1 MSTAASAL
9 NELPA
14 KKPNNS
20 SINNMSQG
28 SDSENAT
35 TDLSK
40 LGPKA
45 TVTVNKVNSVN
56 SSDEKEFME
65 ESESEFGLS
74 GSDNKSRSVPTGT
87 SPIINVP
94 SAADNTTTIT
104 VSTSAN
110 NSGIKSSTGN
120 TNIKSSANN
129 MSSVL
134 SNNTTSKLTPAKVSD
149 IKDIDIP
156 DDVEPSATE
165 TDSKIIDMD
174 NEENAETPDKMEDE
188 DEEKSAAELV
198 AAAAAQ
204 IANKTL
210 KKNTGTVG
218 AKTVKTTG
226 KLLASGKQ
234 EQIMKKAMLMMNES
248 GRLNVITDE
257 PVPSIVKLNTPANKA
272 QIKLRAFRQNF
283 ERQLAEMR
291 RRTPLQIQT
300 LRSEL
305 ANIEFAE
312 IGNKNIMAGLLEL
325 VDDHE
330 LKLLTI
336 EKMLKSGDITLSF

>member
-14 KKPNNS
+14 KKPLNS
-20 SINNMSQG
+20 AINNKSQG
-28 SDSENAT
+28 SESENAT

-45 TVTVNKVNSVN
+45 TVTVNKVDSVKP
-56 SSDEKEFME
+56 SDDKEFMDAG
-65 ESESEFGLS
+65 ESEFGLS
-74 GSDNKSRSVPTGT
+74 ALDNKSRPTSTTTGT

-110 NSGIKSSTGN
+110 NNPSTKSS
-120 TNIKSSANN
+120 I
-129 MSSVL
+129 
-134 SNNTTSKLTPAKVSD
+134 SNSSKLSSKLSD
-149 IKDIDIP
+149 IKDSDIP
-156 DDVEPSATE
+156 EDELSTSESDN
-165 TDSKIIDMD
+165 KIIDID
-174 NEENAETPDKMEDE
+174 ETAAEENNETADKMEDE

-210 KKNTGTVG
+210 KKTTGTTGV
-218 AKTVKTTG
+218 ASKTVKTTG

-257 PVPSIVKLNTPANKA
+257 PGPSIVKLNTPANKA

-300 LRSEL
+300 LRAEL
-305 ANIEFAE
+305 SNIEFAE

>member
-1 MSTAASAL
+1 MSTAATAL

-14 KKPNNS
+14 KKTHNS
-20 SINNMSQG
+20 SINNMS
-28 SDSENAT
+28 SSSESENAT

-45 TVTVNKVNSVN
+45 TVTVNKVDSVKP
-56 SSDEKEFME
+56 SEEKEFME

-74 GSDNKSRSVPTGT
+74 AADNKSMPGPTGT
-87 SPIINVP
+87 SPVINVP
-94 SAADNTTTIT
+94 SSANNTTTIT

-110 NSGIKSSTGN
+110 NSSGKSATGNAKSSV
-120 TNIKSSANN
+120 NN
-129 MSSVL
+129 MASGL
-134 SNNTTSKLTPAKVSD
+134 PNNTTTSKLTSKLSD
-149 IKDIDIP
+149 IKDSDIP
-156 DDVEPSATE
+156 DEPAVNELSTD
-165 TDSKIIDMD
+165 TDSKTIDMD
-174 NEENAETPDKMEDE
+174 IEEKNETADSKEE
-188 DEEKSAAELV
+188 DEEQSAAELV

-210 KKNTGTVG
+210 KKTTGAAG
-218 AKTVKTTG
+218 SKTVKTTG

-257 PVPSIVKLNTPANKA
+257 PGPSIVKLNTPANKA

-300 LRSEL
+300 LRAEL